1 MSGAAASCRRT
12 LMAVRSTLVRAAV
25 VAAVALG
32 ALPAAAAE
40 AARNGKIAFV
50 SDRGYATEIYV
61 MDPDGGRVTPLTTR
75 LSGQEL
81 AWSPDGRTL
90 LVYSIG
96 PFDLFRIGSDG
107 SDLRVFLAGWMM
119 HFVPAFSWSPDG
131 SRIAFAGYCIAPGC
145 TPTGVDQIQVMNADT
160 SGIHTLTAAPPQ
172 RDAASPSWSPDG
184 KRIVFVR
191 YAAPI
196 RGAAQIWTMNADGS
210 GQTFITGG
218 AAPSWSPDGNWIAF
232 TRVVRMDAD
241 QPIWRVFVMHPDGSG
256 VKQITRAKGKD
267 YTPVWSPDGRGIAYS
282 HDSGHGTSQIHIVRP
297 DGTGDRDLTRNPSRN
312 FAPAWQPVISSPP
325 PTPPLVPAILVP
337 TFKPRVLAA
346 SRHLRLN
353 VRCRRTKIRC
363 RGTLSLFRRSYSSNE
378 LALKGTAHFDVRARS
393 TNRVD
398 VKLLRPARALSGNLV
413 TKLRCDGHNSWQ
425 GIFPRVVR
433 KR

>member
-1 MSGAAASCRRT
+1 M
-12 LMAVRSTLVRAAV
+12 
-25 VAAVALG
+25 AAVALG
-32 ALPAAAAE
+32 ALPAAATGV
-40 AARNGKIAFV
+40 ARNGKIAFV
-50 SDRGYATEIYV
+50 SDRGYTREIYV

-75 LSGQEL
+75 VAGSEL
-81 AWSPDGRTL
+81 GWSPDGRTL

-107 SDLRVFLAGWMM
+107 SDLRVFLTGWMM

-145 TPTGVDQIQVMNADT
+145 TPTGIDQIQVMNADT
-160 SGIHTLTAAPPQ
+160 SGIHALTDVPPQ
-172 RDAASPSWSPDG
+172 QDAASPSWSPDG

-191 YAAPI
+191 HVAPF
-196 RGAAQIWTMNADGS
+196 RTAQQIWTMNADGS
-210 GQTFITGG
+210 GQTFITEG

-241 QPIWRVFVMHPDGSG
+241 EPIWRVFVMHPDGSG
-256 VKQITRAKGKD
+256 LKRITRAKGKD
-267 YTPVWSPDGRGIAYS
+267 YTPVWSPDGRWIAYT

-312 FAPAWQPVISSPP
+312 SAPAWQPVTSSPPP
-325 PTPPLVPAILVP
+325 PTPPLVPAILIP

-353 VRCRRTKIRC
+353 VRCRRDRVRC
-363 RGTLSLFRRSYSSNE
+363 RGTLSLFGRSQRSNQPTLE
-378 LALKGTAHFDVRARS
+378 GSAHFDVPARS
-393 TNRVD
+393 AKRID
-398 VKLLRPARALSGNLV
+398 VRILRPARRLSDILV

-433 KR
+433 KP